1 VIGPATNG
9 LDALGDMLSPI
20 IGYNPFELKETIR
33 KEITDFMAEMGVE
46 DPVAWTSL
54 IMKGA
59 FREATGLSVEQRTAL
74 DWPNTDML
82 TGNVLDALGPFGGLI
97 GGGIQDA
104 IGYKAQGNDAM
115 AMASLMPLAFRNAV
129 KAIQNRGEFF
139 GMDFGLPPGGIGV
152 PSPKTGNS
160 PVVPGELGGVD
171 SAKMLIGFTPSKLA
185 DIREQ
190 ARRVSKPSG
199 MAKARDSLADE
210 LSQILGAQI
219 ASEKGGREDLAQKFR
234 EQYKKRVEAAM
245 DQDLDQTD
253 PRKRLV
259 NDWGDFYKNRVLTRV
274 ARNFI
279 EGPLGKEAM
288 KHVPKAERPFVQED
302 LEKYYK
308 RKSQ

>member
-1 VIGPATNG
+1 
-9 LDALGDMLSPI
+9 
-20 IGYNPFELKETIR
+20 
-33 KEITDFMAEMGVE
+33 
-46 DPVAWTSL
+46 
-54 IMKGA
+54 
-59 FREATGLSVEQRTAL
+59 
-74 DWPNTDML
+74 
-82 TGNVLDALGPFGGLI
+82 
-97 GGGIQDA
+97 
-104 IGYKAQGNDAM
+104 
-115 AMASLMPLAFRNAV
+115 
-129 KAIQNRGEFF
+129 
-139 GMDFGLPPGGIGV
+139 
-152 PSPKTGNS
+152 
-160 PVVPGELGGVD
+160 
-171 SAKMLIGFTPSKLA
+171 
-185 DIREQ
+185 
-190 ARRVSKPSG
+190 